1 MSTSTL
7 VIIAVLIC
15 VICVTCLWVVQL
27 RRQRAIE
34 RARKTIIYNAQINQL
49 QQIAETTAPY
59 LDDSLIKFLAT
70 RIIYNGQL
78 LTNNKIIP
86 DKRCRHT
93 IELAEGWLT
102 EPKSL
107 RKQARK
113 GKKESQQ
120 KNLTLLKSII
130 QHIRQ
135 GVMEHQVSRSEAKQ
149 LAHAAK
155 FSKVKLSCQHNQLL
169 AEEALK
175 AGELPQ
181 GIALLKKIKIL
192 LNRVSPLPSDLQQ
205 QLIECQGLIDKT
217 QQSLNEQNELNE
229 NSSSKRLEEEFDK
242 QEEQDQDWQ
251 KKQLYDQ

>member
-1 MSTSTL
+1 MSTSSL

-15 VICVTCLWVVQL
+15 VICVICLWVVQL
-27 RRQRAIE
+27 KRQRAIE

-49 QQIAETTAPY
+49 QQIAESTAPY
-59 LDDSLIKFLAT
+59 LDDTLIKFIAS
-70 RIIYNGQL
+70 RIIYSGQRL
-78 LTNNKIIP
+78 IHNKIIP
-86 DKRCRHT
+86 DKRCQHT
-93 IELAEGWLT
+93 IELAQGWT
-102 EPKSL
+102 AEPKAL

-120 KNLTLLKSII
+120 KILTLLKAII

-135 GVMEHQVSRSEAKQ
+135 GVLDHQVSRSEAKQ

-155 FSKVKLSCQHNQLL
+155 FSKVKLNCQQNQLL

-175 AGELPQ
+175 AGELQQ
-181 GIALLKKIKIL
+181 GITLLKKIKIL
-192 LNRVSPLPSDLQQ
+192 LKRVSPLPTDLQQ
-205 QLIECQGLIDKT
+205 QLIECEGLIDKT
-217 QQSLNEQNELNE
+217 QKSLNAQSD

>member
-59 LDDSLIKFLAT
+59 LDDSLIKFLAN

-78 LTNNKIIP
+78 LLNNKIIP
-86 DKRCRHT
+86 DKRCHHT
-93 IELAEGWLT
+93 IELAQGWLT

-120 KNLTLLKSII
+120 KTLTLLKSII

-135 GVMEHQVSRSEAKQ
+135 GVMEHQVNRSEAKQ

-155 FSKVKLSCQHNQLL
+155 FSKIKLSCQHNRLL
-169 AEEALK
+169 ADEALK
-175 AGELPQ
+175 AGELQQ
-181 GIALLKKIKIL
+181 GISLLKKMKVL
-192 LNRVSPLPSDLQQ
+192 LNRVSPLPNDLQQ
-205 QLIECQGLIDKT
+205 QLIECQGLIDTT
-217 QQSLNEQNELNE
+217 QQSLNEQNE

-242 QEEQDQDWQ
+242 QEEQDQEWQ

>member
-15 VICVTCLWVVQL
+15 VICVICLWAVQL
-27 RRQRAIE
+27 KRQRAIE

-59 LDDSLIKFLAT
+59 LDDSLIKFIAS

-78 LTNNKIIP
+78 LINNKIIP
-86 DKRCRHT
+86 DKRCHHT
-93 IELAEGWLT
+93 IDLAQGWLT

-120 KNLTLLKSII
+120 KILTLLKSII

-135 GVMEHQVSRSEAKQ
+135 GVMEHQVNRSEAKQ

-155 FSKVKLSCQHNQLL
+155 FSKIKLSCQYNQLS

-175 AGELPQ
+175 AGELQQ

-192 LNRVSPLPSDLQQ
+192 LKRVSPLPNDLQQ
-205 QLIECQGLIDKT
+205 QLIECEGLIDKT
-217 QQSLNEQNELNE
+217 QQSLNEQNE